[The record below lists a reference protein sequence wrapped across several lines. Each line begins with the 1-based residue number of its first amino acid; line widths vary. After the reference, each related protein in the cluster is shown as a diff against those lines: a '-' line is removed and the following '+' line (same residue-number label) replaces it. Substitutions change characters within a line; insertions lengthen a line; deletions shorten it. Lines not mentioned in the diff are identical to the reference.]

1 MLSFTVTASPTGRSE
16 TARILPAAIL
26 LALLFAPPSTSQL
39 PEPIPMAPSPGQPL
53 PLDHIVRPLVAP
65 SVTAPVAPQPMP
77 IVLMPIAP
85 FPSGPTFPSAPPSP
99 MTVLSLAPI
108 PPAASP
114 PLPFPQGL
122 AAVAPVVL
130 PLPLGQAGWPPPL
143 PQTPAL
149 SPPTPGNASDATL
162 TTGYPTRVYIGAF
175 KLSCPDLPCPMESA
189 GLPRL
194 WRRPLCMQAALV
206 GLTLYLIRW
215 IV

>member
-39 PEPIPMAPSPGQPL
+39 PEPIPMAPSLGQPL
-53 PLDHIVRPLVAP
+53 PPDPIVRPLVAP
-65 SVTAPVAPQPMP
+65 SATVPVAPQPMP

-85 FPSGPTFPSAPPSP
+85 FPSGPTFPSAPPP
-99 MTVLSLAPI
+99 PTVLPLA
-108 PPAASP
+108 PPAASL
-114 PLPFPQGL
+114 PLPFPQDL
-122 AAVAPVVL
+122 EAVVPVVL

-143 PQTPAL
+143 LLTPAL
-149 SPPTPGNASDATL
+149 PPPTPGNASDATL

-175 KLSCPDLPCPMESA
+175 KLSCRDSPCPMESA

-194 WRRPLCMQAALV
+194 WRRPLGMPAALV
-206 GLTLYLIRW
+206 GLYLIRW